1 MFWFGFTVDLGV
13 AFELVGWVCRVFRL
27 FGGLRIW
34 LICWGVAISCLFRC
48 VGFEF
53 VAVLA
58 IVGAWWLW
66 CFVLRYVL
74 LIWLGFRGSGMLGA
88 VCVGGCW

>member
-1 MFWFGFTVDLGV
+1 MVDML
-13 AFELVGWVCRVFRL
+13 
-27 FGGLRIW
+27 
-34 LICWGVAISCLFRC
+34 GVAISCLFRC

-74 LIWLGFRGSGMLGA
+74 LIWLGFSR
-88 VCVGGCW
+88 